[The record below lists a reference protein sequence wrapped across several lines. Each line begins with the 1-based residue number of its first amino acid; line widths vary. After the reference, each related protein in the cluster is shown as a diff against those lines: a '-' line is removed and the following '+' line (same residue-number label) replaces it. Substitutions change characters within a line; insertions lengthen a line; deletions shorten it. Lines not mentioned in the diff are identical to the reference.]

1 MYVDTTININRELLE
16 EVEAAA
22 KLLKMSRSDVV
33 ILLLN
38 RVMEKKEISLEVFKQ
53 IKYQFRDLASN
64 WKRIHVYP
72 EVERYE
78 MMLDMRKIFKRSVS
92 LIIAT
97 AINEYLDLLVKELS
111 ATEKPEKSDSYP
123 SDYLFLARDSC
134 GIQKFVIYWGF
145 PEEAHLEQYF
155 T

>member
-1 MYVDTTININRELLE
+1 MYINTTIHINIELLGKL
-16 EVEAAA
+16 EAASEQ
-22 KLLKMSRSDVV
+22 LKMSRSDII

-38 RVMEKKEISLEVFKQ
+38 RVMDKKEIPIEMFKQ

-72 EVERYE
+72 EAHDYE
-78 MMLDMRKIFKRSVS
+78 MWLDLRKILKRSVS
-92 LIIAT
+92 LVLAI
-97 AINEYLDLLVKELS
+97 AINEHLDQLVNELS
-111 ATEKPEKSDSYP
+111 AAEVPENPDSYP
-123 SDYLFLARDSC
+123 NRYLFLARDSC

-145 PEEAHLEQYF
+145 PEVTHLEEYF

>member
-1 MYVDTTININRELLE
+1 MYVDTTIYINIKLLE

-33 ILLLN
+33 ILLLDKV
-38 RVMEKKEISLEVFKQ
+38 REKKEISLEMFKQ

-72 EVERYE
+72 EVEKYE
-78 MMLDMRKIFKRSVS
+78 TWLDLRKISKRSVS
-92 LIIAT
+92 LIVAI
-97 AINEYLDLLVKELS
+97 AINEHLDQLIKELS
-111 ATEKPEKSDSYP
+111 PTDKPRQNDSYP
-123 SDYLFLARDSC
+123 SDYLFLARETG

-145 PEEAHLEQYF
+145 PEVTHLEEHF